1 MNRKL
6 LLAAA
11 APVALAASALG
22 LSQAAPAQAPAQ
34 QQQRAPFTASERQQ
48 AVQQH
53 PALVAEFGGAYGGKQ
68 APYVTQVAQRIAA
81 PSGLSASTLNT
92 TLLNSP
98 VDNAFA
104 VPGGYVYIT
113 RQLVALMNDEAELAA
128 VMGHEVAHVAARH
141 GQKRQSVAQRNNIL
155 GALGQA
161 VVGAVTGNSTIGRYL
176 GQGIGTGSQLATL
189 GYSRGQETQSD
200 DLAINYLVSAGY
212 DPTALASMLRSLSA
226 QQALDARLSGRDAR
240 SAPAWASTH
249 PAPGARV
256 QRAAQRAGAAGR
268 SGTRNRE
275 AFLASIDGM
284 MYGEDP
290 RQGIIEGR
298 DFLHP
303 DMRIAFTIPQG
314 FAMQN
319 GANAVTITGQSAQAQ
334 LSTAAYDGSLET
346 YVGSVVRG
354 LAGNASPP
362 SAGVQRTSV
371 NGIPAAYTSF
381 RAASGNTQLDATVF
395 AFAPARDRAYHF
407 VILAPAGRG
416 LGGLESMVQSFR
428 TLSAQQAAAIRP
440 RYLRVVTVGPRDTI
454 ASISERMAWPSAR
467 LERFLVLNGLDNTAR
482 LQPGQRVKIVTY

>member
-1 MNRKL
+1 MTRQL
-6 LLAAA
+6 LLGAV
-11 APVALAASALG
+11 APIALVASAWS
-22 LSQAAPAQAPAQ
+22 LSDASPAQAAA
-34 QQQRAPFTASERQQ
+34 QQRAAISASERQQ

-53 PALVAEFGGAYGGKQ
+53 PALVAEFGGAYGGRQ
-68 APYVTQVAQRIAA
+68 SAYVTQVAQRIAA

-141 GQKRQSVAQRNNIL
+141 GQKRQSVSQRNSIL

-161 VVGAVTGNSTIGRYL
+161 VVGAIAGNSTIGRYI

-200 DLAINYLVSAGY
+200 DLAIRYLVSAGY

-240 SAPAWASTH
+240 STPAWASTH

-256 QRAAQRAGAAGR
+256 QRASRQAAAASRTGV
-268 SGTRNRE
+268 RNRD
-275 AFLASIDGM
+275 AFLAAIDGM

-314 FAMQN
+314 FSMQN
-319 GANAVTITGQSAQAQ
+319 GANAVTISGPSAQAQ
-334 LSTAAYDGSLET
+334 LSTAAYSGNLKA

-354 LAGNASPP
+354 LAGNSAAP
-362 SAGVQRTSV
+362 SSGIQRTSV

-381 RAASGNTQLDATVF
+381 RAASGRTQVDATVF
-395 AFAPARDRAYHF
+395 AYAPATNRAYHF
-407 VILAPAGRG
+407 LILAPAGRG
-416 LGGLESMVQSFR
+416 IGALEPMVRSFR

-440 RYLRVVTVGPRDTI
+440 RYLRVVTVGPRDTL
-454 ASISERMAWPSAR
+454 ASISQRMAWPSNQ
-467 LERFLVLNGLDNTAR
+467 LERFMVLNGLDNTAR